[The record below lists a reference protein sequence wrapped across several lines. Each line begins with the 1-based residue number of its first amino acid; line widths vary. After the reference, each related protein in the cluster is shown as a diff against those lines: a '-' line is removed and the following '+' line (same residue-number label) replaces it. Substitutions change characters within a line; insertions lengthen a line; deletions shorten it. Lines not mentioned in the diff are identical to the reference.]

1 MMNFE
6 QFNESIK
13 LPIKVGDE
21 IMMGRFKNKRTI
33 IKKIEWN
40 DKGDLLVNG
49 KPSLKMR
56 IPKKAKKAK
65 KSKKTKNKSKKK

>member
-1 MMNFE
+1 MNILSWE

-21 IMMGRFKNKRTI
+21 VMMGRFKNKKTI

-49 KPSLKMR
+49 KSALKLR
-56 IPKKAKKAK
+56 IPKKAKK
-65 KSKKTKNKSKKK
+65 SKKKS